1 MPSKSQNQHNLMK
14 IVAKS
19 SKFAKKVGIPQEV
32 AREFV
37 KADLEA
43 GLWQSTVED
52 PKPKPKSS

>member
-1 MPSKSQNQHNLMK
+1 MVSKSQKQHRLMK
-14 IVAKS
+14 IVANNPE
-19 SKFAKKVGIPQEV
+19 FAKKVGISQDV

-43 GLWQSTVED
+43 GIWQSTVED